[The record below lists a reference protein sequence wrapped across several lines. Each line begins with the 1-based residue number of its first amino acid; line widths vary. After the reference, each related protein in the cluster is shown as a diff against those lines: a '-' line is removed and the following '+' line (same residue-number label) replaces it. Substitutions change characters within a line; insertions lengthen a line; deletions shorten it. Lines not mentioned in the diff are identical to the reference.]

1 MSFETFEHKADIGV
15 RGKGKTLNIAFEEC
29 AKALVSVMTQIDS
42 ITPIKSH
49 VLNLSANNEG
59 ALLVLFLNELLFL
72 KDKKKMLYSKYRV
85 EINEELGK
93 ETKEEA
99 KAEIKNIKDDDKKIS
114 LKAVVFGE
122 KIDSKKHEF
131 KVDAK
136 AATYSQLEVK
146 KEGNIWVA
154 QCIIDV

>member
-15 RGKGKTLNIAFEEC
+15 SGKGKTVSIAFEEC
-29 AKALVSVMTQIDS
+29 AKAMMSVMTDINS
-42 ITPIKSH
+42 INPVKSH
-49 VLNLSANNEG
+49 VINLSEKNYS

-72 KDKKKMLYSKYRV
+72 KDKKKMIYSKYRV
-85 EINEELGK
+85 EL
-93 ETKEEA
+93 KEE
-99 KAEIKNIKDDDKKIS
+99 KNDSSENKFL
-114 LKAVVFGE
+114 LKAVIFGE
-122 KIDSKKHEF
+122 KIDQKKHEF

-146 KEGNIWVA
+146 KEGNNWIA

>member
-15 RGKGKTLNIAFEEC
+15 RGKGKTIASSFEEC
-29 AKALVSVMTQIDS
+29 ASAMMSVMVDVDLINLV
-42 ITPIKSH
+42 KSH
-49 VLNLSANNEG
+49 VINLSADNVG

-72 KDKKKMLYSKYRV
+72 KDKKKMIYGKYRV
-85 EINEELGK
+85 EIKEEKNELGENK
-93 ETKEEA
+93 FL
-99 KAEIKNIKDDDKKIS
+99 
-114 LKAVVFGE
+114 LKAVIFGE

-146 KEGNIWVA
+146 KEGKEYVA